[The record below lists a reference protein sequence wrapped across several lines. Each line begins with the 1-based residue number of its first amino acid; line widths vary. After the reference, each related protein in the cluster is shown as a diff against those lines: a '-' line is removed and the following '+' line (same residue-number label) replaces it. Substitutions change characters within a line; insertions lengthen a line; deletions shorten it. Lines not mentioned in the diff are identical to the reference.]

1 MALNES
7 KKSCIAWFKLA
18 EFVDRKEK
26 EKALVF
32 YRLLSQSINNES
44 FTRSLLG
51 TIYKSFDEPEEAKK
65 KLYLALEMFEELNLD
80 AKIGIREF
88 LIINYNNHQI
98 EFIEALVQDYKK
110 YYNDSKLIKLKIQ
123 ELTKYIDQQTIKI
136 VKSCIGRV

>member
-123 ELTKYIDQQTIKI
+123 ELTKYIDQETIKI

>member
-26 EKALVF
+26 EKALVY
-32 YRLLSQSINNES
+32 YRLLSKSINNEA
-44 FTRSLLG
+44 FTHCLFG
-51 TIYKSFDEPEEAKK
+51 TIYKIFDEPEEAKK
-65 KLYLALEMFEELNLD
+65 KLYSALELFEDLNLE
-80 AKIGIREF
+80 AKIAIREF

-98 EFIEALVQDYKK
+98 EFIEALAQDYKK
-110 YYNDSKLIKLKIQ
+110 YYNHNKLIKIKIQ
-123 ELTKYIDQQTIKI
+123 ELTKYSDQETIKI

>member
-1 MALNES
+1 
-7 KKSCIAWFKLA
+7 
-18 EFVDRKEK
+18 
-26 EKALVF
+26 
-32 YRLLSQSINNES
+32 
-44 FTRSLLG
+44 
-51 TIYKSFDEPEEAKK
+51 
-65 KLYLALEMFEELNLD
+65 MFEELNLD